1 MPAELPISGEPAC
14 GTNDVMILMAQSV
27 PTATAVPCVQSM
39 PAGWQATQV
48 TVRRNRGRFNLQT
61 DDHRVEVTLRPP
73 GACAEVAGEEV
84 PSDELDMRRF
94 VQPIEL
100 TRRVLVT
107 TTYVSPGAC
116 VTYDFD
122 LAEGADPSLVVELES
137 ALAFQ
142 PRSTLVTE
150 VDERSGL
157 SLCGVGAPPC
167 TGGDP

>member
-1 MPAELPISGEPAC
+1 M
-14 GTNDVMILMAQSV
+14 
-27 PTATAVPCVQSM
+27 
-39 PAGWQATQV
+39 
-48 TVRRNRGRFNLQT
+48 
-61 DDHRVEVTLRPP
+61 RPP
-73 GACAEVAGEEV
+73 GDCAEVAGEEV

-100 TRRVLVT
+100 TPQVRVT

-142 PRSTLVTE
+142 PRSALVTE